1 MFSERT
7 EGSSNVFLEIG
18 RALFLTRLEISCD
31 DEGQGESN
39 VFQEIVG
46 TIWLQCFPNESRGR
60 CIVFQVNGA
69 EF

>member
-46 TIWLQCFPNESRGR
+46 TIWVQCFPNELKGGDAMFSG
-60 CIVFQVNGA
+60 
-69 EF
+69 